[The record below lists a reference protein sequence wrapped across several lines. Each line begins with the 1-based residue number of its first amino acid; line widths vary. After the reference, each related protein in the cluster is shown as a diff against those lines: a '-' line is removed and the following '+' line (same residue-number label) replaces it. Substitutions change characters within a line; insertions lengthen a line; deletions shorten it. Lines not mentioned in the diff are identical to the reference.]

1 MNRTLIGSLS
11 AVSLATLA
19 LPALAGELPPAVG
32 NTTAIITAD
41 NHYTLYT
48 GTDSALSFIGR
59 NELNAGGT
67 PGTYNWS
74 VPETHTFNTGPKIF
88 IAAWSDDAVAQGVLA
103 QITGPGGTYN
113 SGDARWE
120 VFCTGIN
127 LGDGDASPSTALM
140 ATQIAIAN
148 AGNLWKPIY
157 VGGNNGVAPWGTVPG
172 IASNIPWMWTP
183 VPGDADPLNGGSGAG
198 EFLIFRMSV
207 PTPGAAGVLAMGGI
221 MGMRRRHR

>member
-11 AVSLATLA
+11 ALSLATLA
-19 LPALAGELPPAVG
+19 LPALAGELPPFVG

-48 GTDSALSFIGR
+48 GTDSALNFIGR

-113 SGDARWE
+113 SGDALWE

-127 LGDGDASPSTALM
+127 LGDGDASPSTAPGFGPRSLAWRRCSWSSAPGCCVTSTSTACPTRWPSS
-140 ATQIAIAN
+140 ATTASSQASHGPPSGLLPRA
-148 AGNLWKPIY
+148 W
-157 VGGNNGVAPWGTVPG
+157 VPG
-172 IASNIPWMWTP
+172 
-183 VPGDADPLNGGSGAG
+183 
-198 EFLIFRMSV
+198 
-207 PTPGAAGVLAMGGI
+207 
-221 MGMRRRHR
+221 